1 MVAVTYYCPHCGALA
16 SLDRDAYLADKSVTP
31 YPLSGWNY
39 ATPDEEYEETDGVR
53 LVCGEDE
60 TVTED
65 GCGEAF
71 YLSFVRF
78 EDGREIDFEPPA
90 EYVEVGRGLGPHG
103 PRGPDW
109 RLSQAER

>member
-53 LVCGEDE
+53 FVCGENE
-60 TVTED
+60 TLAEN
-65 GCGEAF
+65 GCGEPF

-78 EDGREIDFEPPA
+78 EDGKEIDPEPPA
-90 EYVEVGRGLGPHG
+90 EYVEVATGVSSPD
-103 PRGPDW
+103 PRVFRD
-109 RLSQAER
+109 RSE